1 MKKIY
6 LFAAIIFASTSYGQ
20 IINPVSATTTFT
32 PDFGTL
38 LSTTYDGTGLLSFP
52 SLSANHEE
60 TIPTNSFVAVES
72 TGTIDF
78 DLGGT
83 VVIEGLSFWNQN
95 AGGPS
100 TDVGLNTVN
109 FYASLDGSNFTLI
122 PGAPTAFAEVLTLE
136 SPPEVFTFPAIE
148 VAFIRL
154 EVLSNHGAAQSGF
167 AEIAFAEGT
176 LSVTDFELN
185 SGFKIYPN
193 PAKDTINIKGL
204 SEATN
209 YIIYNV
215 LGVTVK
221 SGIIYN
227 NKSIVINELS
237 EGLYYLRLD
246 SGNTKKFIKK

>member
-1 MKKIY
+1 MKKFY
-6 LFAAIIFASTSYGQ
+6 LIAAILFASTSYGQ
-20 IINPVSATTTFT
+20 IINPVSASTTFT

-83 VVIEGLSFWNQN
+83 VVVEGLSFWNQY

-100 TDVGLNTVN
+100 TDVGLNAVN
-109 FYASLDGSNFTLI
+109 FYASLDGTNFTLI
-122 PGAPTAFAEVLTLE
+122 PGAPTAFAEVLTGV
-136 SPPEVFTFPAIE
+136 SAPEVFTFPAVE
-148 VAFIRL
+148 AAFIRL
-154 EVLSNHGAAQSGF
+154 EVLSNHGGGQSGF

-176 LSVTDFELN
+176 LSVADFDLN

-193 PAKDTINIKGL
+193 PATNSINITGL
-204 SEATN
+204 SAAEN
-209 YIIYNV
+209 YTMYNV
-215 LGVTVK
+215 LGVKVK
-221 SGIIYN
+221 SGTIHN
-227 NKSIVINELS
+227 NESILIEDLQ
-237 EGLYYLRLD
+237 EGLYYLNLD
-246 SGNTKKFIKK
+246 SGTTKKFIKK